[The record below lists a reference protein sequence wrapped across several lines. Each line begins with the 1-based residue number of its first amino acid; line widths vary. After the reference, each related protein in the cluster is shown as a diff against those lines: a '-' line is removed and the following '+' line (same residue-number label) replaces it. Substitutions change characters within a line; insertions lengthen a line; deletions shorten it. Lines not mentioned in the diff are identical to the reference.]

1 MLANVGGYFGSSTYY
16 SQRTKSNTGQSA
28 VSFSSTASI
37 HLHMNN
43 PEGGDK
49 AVTSVGFPDGTS
61 ASVYSAEGYSQYTV
75 KYWNQNGNISEYNYD
90 ADEVDAGNANYL
102 EMLAFT
108 SHLDK
113 TGQTSNAFGDFIS
126 AAQGVNGDRTYNSEN
141 ILSRYDFKQMTE
153 DFMNAQYR
161 FGNMTGYLSV
171 KNLYD
176 HMMSGAFNP
185 GTDSRKTVDDSDRWD
200 DNLLLEKAQSGD
212 TVAARKIIEKNIASG
227 RIQKAMDGNEFI
239 RMQGEIVQ
247 KNYEAALKNQ
257 KSTRGRLLEQD
268 PDAASKWYM
277 YDNGSKRYTFDEF
290 CEFIDKMEAEQRANA
305 PAYRNQFLEMA
316 NHAIQQKNRAG
327 YSGGSNSEI
336 KVSNFKEVETENY
349 KLVPEPGIGGLRI
362 LVNGKSA
369 GVFKPE
375 HLKIQEDAQ
384 TGTRVMISE
393 LPGFNGN
400 WYDAIPVTEELESAL
415 SEAMGVDEVPH
426 KVLEGYYIGTHAE
439 TGIRYVMRPGD
450 EGKGGQVLLCN
461 AVDEARYKALGEEY
475 ARRYP
480 NLVKSPEEGLIYANF
495 EIRGMAHRGAN
506 GIVMTHPD
514 NISYNDNSDPK
525 KNWSAMIGE
534 NAWNLL
540 LSWFRNHTLDSDKMT
555 GFRYWDG
562 IFNEVGGTYE
572 RVWSDDELK
581 QGYLYQ

>member
-1 MLANVGGYFGSSTYY
+1 MSVAVQTSFYQSYQYGSYSSKTNRGVADFDKEYIGKATSRTTSSNDGKNIGIMTIGSKGYIAKYADSSTEADPVVKVGDYEVRVNDVDPKDATEIEMFALMSYMDDKGLIENTGMKSFGRMRTY
-16 SQRTKSNTGQSA
+16 SQQA
-28 VSFSSTASI
+28 
-37 HLHMNN
+37 
-43 PEGGDK
+43 
-49 AVTSVGFPDGTS
+49 
-61 ASVYSAEGYSQYTV
+61 
-75 KYWNQNGNISEYNYD
+75 EYNGFCSGI
-90 ADEVDAGNANYL
+90 AGSESAWTQNRDWTSILENAKESYFMMPQAYQHGLNCQKIIDGL
-102 EMLAFT
+102 ERWC
-108 SHLDK
+108 D
-113 TGQTSNAFGDFIS
+113 NA
-126 AAQGVNGDRTYNSEN
+126 
-141 ILSRYDFKQMTE
+141 
-153 DFMNAQYR
+153 
-161 FGNMTGYLSV
+161 
-171 KNLYD
+171 
-176 HMMSGAFNP
+176 
-185 GTDSRKTVDDSDRWD
+185 
-200 DNLLLEKAQSGD
+200 LLRKAQSGD
-212 TVAARKIIEKNIASG
+212 TTAAKEIIEKNVANG
-227 RIQKAMDGNEFI
+227 KIQKAMDGNEFI
-239 RMQGEIVQ
+239 RMQGEIIQ
-247 KNYEAALKNQ
+247 KNHDEAMKNW
-257 KSTRGRLLEQD
+257 KSTRERLLEQD
-268 PDAASKWYM
+268 PAAESKWYM
-277 YDNGSKRYTFDEF
+277 YGDDSKRYTFDEF
-290 CEFIDKMEAEQRANA
+290 CEFMDKMYAEQRANA
-305 PAYRNQFLEMA
+305 PAYRNQYLEMA
-316 NHAIQQKNRAG
+316 NQSIQQRNG
-327 YSGGSNSEI
+327 VGSAE
-336 KVSNFKEVETENY
+336 KRDTVDASNFKEVETENY

-362 LVNGKSA
+362 YVNGESA

-384 TGTRVMISE
+384 TGTKVLISE
-393 LPGFNGN
+393 MPGLNSS
-400 WYDAIPVTEELESAL
+400 WYDAIPVNEELEGAL
-415 SEAMGVDEVPH
+415 SDAMGVDEVPH
-426 KVLEGYYIGTHAE
+426 KALEGYYIGTHAE